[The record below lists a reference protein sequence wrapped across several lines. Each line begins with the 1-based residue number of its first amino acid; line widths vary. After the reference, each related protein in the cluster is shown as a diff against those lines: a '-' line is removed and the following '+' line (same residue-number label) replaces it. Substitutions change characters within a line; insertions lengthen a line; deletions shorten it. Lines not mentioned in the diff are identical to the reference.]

1 MKTSRNICNWLPELM
16 KQTKQVDQIQTV
28 LSLRRIFTLC
38 VFFLALTAIEDKH
51 RLLSPYSREQELLE
65 RLKIYR

>member
-1 MKTSRNICNWLPELM
+1 M

-28 LSLRRIFTLC
+28 LSFKIIFTLC

-65 RLKIYR
+65 RRKIYR